1 MFLQQRK
8 YAPFLYIRS
17 LKLAFSFGLHY
28 LCTEFSYRVM
38 INRVLIRLKVV
49 QVIYAYYQNEGKNVE
64 AAEKELL
71 YSLSKAYDLYNYL
84 LLLMVEV
91 TRFADRRI
99 DNRRHKL
106 RPTSE
111 DLNPNTRFI
120 DNAFMAQLA
129 QNAQL
134 AAFSSNQKRSW
145 EDEGEFVKRLFERIE
160 QTDVY
165 QQYMAKET
173 LTYEDDRELWR
184 KLYRQVI
191 AQNDELD
198 ELLEDQSLY
207 WNDDKTIVDTFVLKT
222 IKRFEPENGAEQ
234 ELLPEY
240 RDEEDKE
247 FARKLLRNA
256 INNAEAYRKLME
268 NNAKNWDMERFA
280 FMDILIMQVALAEI
294 LSFPTI
300 PVSVSL
306 NEYVEVA
313 KMYSTPKSGS
323 FINGML
329 DTIVNQLKKENKLH
343 KA

>member
-1 MFLQQRK
+1 
-8 YAPFLYIRS
+8 
-17 LKLAFSFGLHY
+17 
-28 LCTEFSYRVM
+28 M
-38 INRVLIRLKVV
+38 INRVLIRLKVI
-49 QVIYAYYQNEGKNVE
+49 QVIYAYYQNGGKNLE
-64 AAEKELL
+64 ATEKELFF
-71 YSLSKAYDLYNYL
+71 SLSKAYDLYNYL

-106 RPTSE
+106 RPTYE

-129 QNAQL
+129 QNKQL
-134 AAFSSNQKRSW
+134 EAFAGNLKRTW
-145 EDEGEFVKRLFERIE
+145 DDEGDFVKHLFEKIE
-160 QTDVY
+160 QTKAY
-165 QQYMAKET
+165 QEYMAQET

-184 KLYRQVI
+184 KLYRSTI
-191 AQNDELD
+191 AQNDTID
-198 ELLEDQSLY
+198 EILEEQSLY
-207 WNDDKTIVDTFVLKT
+207 WNDDKAIVDTFVLKT
-222 IKRFEPENGAEQ
+222 IKRFDPENGADQ
-234 ELLPEY
+234 ELMPEY
-240 RDEEDKE
+240 KDDEDKE
-247 FARKLLRNA
+247 FARKLLRSAIANA
-256 INNAEAYRKLME
+256 DAYRKLME

-294 LSFPTI
+294 FAFPSI

-306 NEYVEVA
+306 NEYVEIA

-329 DTIVNQLKKENKLH
+329 DSIVNQLKSENKLN

>member
-1 MFLQQRK
+1 
-8 YAPFLYIRS
+8 
-17 LKLAFSFGLHY
+17 
-28 LCTEFSYRVM
+28 M
-38 INRVLIRLKVV
+38 INRVLIRLKVI

-64 AAEKELL
+64 TAEKELF

-106 RPTSE
+106 RPTYE

-129 QNAQL
+129 ANEQL
-134 AAFSSNQKRSW
+134 AEFCENQKRTW
-145 EDEGEFVKRLFERIE
+145 DDEGDFVKRLFERIE
-160 QTDVY
+160 ESKVY
-165 QQYMAKET
+165 QEYMAKDS

-184 KLYRQVI
+184 KLYRTFI
-191 AQNDELD
+191 AQNDEID
-198 ELLEDQSLY
+198 ELLEEQSLY
-207 WNDDKTIVDTFVLKT
+207 WNDDKAIVDTFVLKT
-222 IKRFEPENGAEQ
+222 IKHFEPEKGAEQ

-240 RDEEDKE
+240 KSDEDKE
-247 FARKLLRNA
+247 FARKLLHNA
-256 INNAEAYRKLME
+256 INNAEAYRNLME
-268 NNAKNWDMERFA
+268 QNAKNWNMERLA

-300 PVSVSL
+300 PTTVSL
-306 NEYVEVA
+306 NEYVEIA
-313 KMYSTPKSGS
+313 KIYSTPKSGS
-323 FINGML
+323 FVNGML
-329 DTIVNQLKKENKLH
+329 DTIVNQLKKENKLR